1 MHCKYALR
9 VRILMFICVY
19 IMPLA
24 MGDAILLLHG
34 FHQCFSVSF
43 CSVAPDI
50 LLHTLPSC
58 VVGHDKGSMLLIV
71 LKISQSLS
79 LSVSLKCAVVKE
91 VLDRKSVV

>member
-1 MHCKYALR
+1 M
-9 VRILMFICVY
+9 
-19 IMPLA
+19 
-24 MGDAILLLHG
+24 
-34 FHQCFSVSF
+34 SF
-43 CSVAPDI
+43 CSVVPDI

-91 VLDRKSVV
+91 ALRGFSCSIVSITEKCVDSHMLGNPWVLFVWAPSEFLPANSTIP